1 MDTNVIW
8 FVALG
13 LVAGV
18 ASGLLGIGGAILL
31 IPALVFLFGFSQ
43 ARAQGTSIA
52 ALVPPVGI
60 LAAIQYYRNDAMDV
74 RAALLIALGFVFGG
88 LGGATLVPY
97 ISQIWLKR
105 LFAFLILYV
114 AARMLWSTRK

>member
-105 LFAFLILYV
+105 LFSFLILYI